1 LKVLQIINVRWYN
14 ATAYYALLLS
24 KVLQEK
30 SHKVILAGNHDT
42 PVTKK
47 AQQNGLQVFD
57 SLNLNTDNP
66 LHFFKNI
73 FVLKKYIENEKIDIV
88 NCHRGEMYLAI
99 AIASRLANNKPLL
112 IRTRGDQRAPKNNFL
127 NRLVHRFF
135 VDQVIV
141 TTVKLKERYHELSFP
156 QNKISVIYGGVGTKF
171 LQTPQSKSDL
181 NQRFVFGILGRL
193 SPVKGHHN
201 LIKAFAEL
209 LTKYPD
215 CELQIGGG
223 DCEISA
229 EQLKNY
235 ASDLGVASQ
244 IRVLGFV
251 EDEIAFIDGLDCA
264 MVASTGSEM
273 ISRVLYEYGARK
285 KLCLVTPV
293 NSLNEVIKNNRNGIV
308 ANGIT
313 SADLLESMQ
322 NIMQIPAAER
332 NRMAEQFYQD
342 VEKNYQPENFY
353 AETMRVYQQK

>member
-42 PVTKK
+42 PVIKK

-73 FVLKKYIENEKIDIV
+73 FILKKYIENEKIDIV

-141 TTVKLKERYHELSFP
+141 TTVKLKERYQELSFP
-156 QNKISVIYGGVGTKF
+156 QNRISVIYGGVGTKF
-171 LQTPQSKSDL
+171 IQTPQSKSDL

-201 LIKAFAEL
+201 LIKAFSEL
-209 LTKYPD
+209 LIKFPD
-215 CELQIGGG
+215 CELLIGGG

-229 EQLKNY
+229 EQLKYY
-235 ASDLGVASQ
+235 ARDLGVASQ
-244 IRVLGFV
+244 VRVLGFV

-264 MVASTGSEM
+264 VVASTGSEM
-273 ISRVLYEYGARK
+273 ISRVLYEYGARQ

-293 NSLNEVIKNNRNGIV
+293 NSLIEIIQNEQNGIV
-308 ANGIT
+308 ANGYQPPDLLAAMQKILSMN
-313 SADLLESMQ
+313 SADREQL
-322 NIMQIPAAER
+322 AEK
-332 NRMAEQFYQD
+332 FYQD
-342 VEKNYQPENFY
+342 VQKKYQPESFY
-353 AETMRVYQQK
+353 NETMAVYSRK